1 MLLQIRTLLRIRYN
15 ISYFLYPTIYIIHG
29 SKKQSSKLSVA
40 RYLSFGPLHIS
51 CQDPDFDRSC
61 FFDFP
66 QMPGFRASRYVD
78 AGGLASFKPKR
89 RIGPVSS
96 IFPGFQGFV
105 LAVTSSK
112 LAGFGFFLAKTT
124 GFPRNPVNIIPS
136 RRILF
141 WRILFAST
149 RTFSY
154 SLLHI

>member
-1 MLLQIRTLLRIRYN
+1 
-15 ISYFLYPTIYIIHG
+15 
-29 SKKQSSKLSVA
+29 
-40 RYLSFGPLHIS
+40 
-51 CQDPDFDRSC
+51 
-61 FFDFP
+61 
-66 QMPGFRASRYVD
+66 MPGFRASRYVD

-89 RIGPVSS
+89 RIGLVSS

-154 SLLHI
+154 SLLHIWLHPNRMRAKRSRRGRLIFKDSIYTIFKKVPTFDRYSVLQSLTFSFVARDRIRASEKIWIII